1 MKALFLDKQDSLSLR
16 DAALPQELGANDVRI
31 KIANVGICGSDVH
44 YYLHGKIGGFVV
56 NEPMVLG
63 HEASGTITE
72 IGSAVKNLKVGDR
85 VCMEPGI
92 PDYASSQTL
101 QGMYNL
107 DPDVRFW
114 ATPPIHGC
122 LRESIVHP
130 ANLTFK
136 LPDNVS
142 FEEGALVEPLAIGVH
157 SVKKARVSPGDT
169 ALVLGAGTIG
179 LVTALAAIAGG
190 CSHVIVADAKQ
201 EKLDFIRKNYDG
213 RISTFNITS
222 GDLKEYVYQQNPQGV
237 NIVFEAS
244 GAPRAILSTTSFLAP
259 GGKVVLIGMPQE
271 PAPIDIVE
279 AQCKEIEFLTI
290 FRYILLA
297 FAAIGLLVGTFI
309 IYNTF
314 SIVVAQRTRELALL
328 RAPRELVP
336 ERRLNRSLPGRGA
349 RGRCGVDRTGLPGE
363 GPVLALDGDGD
374 RNRGACA
381 VVRHRAADGLTGL
394 SRDRRRAGRREL
406 SPDLLGEPVDE

>member
-1 MKALFLDKQDSLSLR
+1 MKALFLDKIDSLSLR
-16 DAALPQELGANDVRI
+16 DAPLTQDLGANDVRI

-56 NEPMVLG
+56 NDPMVLG
-63 HEASGTITE
+63 HEASGTVTE
-72 IGSAVKNLKVGDR
+72 IGSAVKSLKIGDR

-92 PDYASSQTL
+92 PDYSSRETL

-157 SVKKARVSPGDT
+157 SAKKARIAPGDT

-179 LVTALAAIAGG
+179 LVTALAAIAAG
-190 CSHVIVADAKQ
+190 CSHVIVADSKQ
-201 EKLDFIRKNYDG
+201 EKLDFIGKHYDS
-213 RISTFNITS
+213 RFSTFNIAT
-222 GDLKEYVYQQNPQGV
+222 GDLKAHIAKEYPQGV

-244 GAPRAILSTTSFLAP
+244 GNPKAILSTTSFLGA

-271 PAPIDIVE
+271 PAAIDIVE
-279 AQCKEIEFLTI
+279 AQCKEVEFLTI
-290 FRYILLA
+290 FRYANVYDRAIKYIASGQINVKPLITHRYDLKDA
-297 FAAIGLLVGTFI
+297 LKAFEFAAGMPGDAIKI
-309 IYNTF
+309 MIK
-314 SIVVAQRTRELALL
+314 
-328 RAPRELVP
+328 
-336 ERRLNRSLPGRGA
+336 LP
-349 RGRCGVDRTGLPGE
+349 T
-363 GPVLALDGDGD
+363 
-374 RNRGACA
+374 
-381 VVRHRAADGLTGL
+381 
-394 SRDRRRAGRREL
+394 
-406 SPDLLGEPVDE
+406 

>member
-16 DAALPQELGANDVRI
+16 DDPLAQELGANDVRI

-44 YYLHGKIGGFVV
+44 YYLHGRIGGFVV

-63 HEASGTITE
+63 HEASGTIIE
-72 IGSAVKNLKVGDR
+72 VGSAVKNLKIGDR

-92 PDYASSQTL
+92 PDYASRETL

-122 LRESIVHP
+122 MRESIVHP

-157 SVKKARVSPGDT
+157 SVKKARVAPGDT

-190 CSHVIVADAKQ
+190 CSHVIVADSKQ
-201 EKLDFIRKNYDG
+201 EKLDFIRQHYDG
-213 RISTFNITS
+213 RISTFNIAN
-222 GDLKEYVYQQNPQGV
+222 GDLKAHVAAEYPQGL

-244 GAPRAILSTTSFLAP
+244 GNPHAILSTTSFLAP
-259 GGKVVLIGMPQE
+259 GGKVVLIGMPQA
-271 PAPIDIVE
+271 PAAIDIVE

-290 FRYILLA
+290 FRYANVYDRAVKYIASGQINVLPLVTHRYDFA
-297 FAAIGLLVGTFI
+297 DVIEAFKFAATM
-309 IYNTF
+309 
-314 SIVVAQRTRELALL
+314 
-328 RAPRELVP
+328 
-336 ERRLNRSLPGRGA
+336 PGDA
-349 RGRCGVDRTGLPGE
+349 IKIMIKI
-363 GPVLALDGDGD
+363 
-374 RNRGACA
+374 
-381 VVRHRAADGLTGL
+381 AD
-394 SRDRRRAGRREL
+394 
-406 SPDLLGEPVDE
+406 

>member
-142 FEEGALVEPLAIGVH
+142 LAEGAMVEPLAVGMQAAT
-157 SVKKARVSPGDT
+157 KARIAPGAAAVVAIDDRERVLLIQQYRRRLD
-169 ALVLGAGTIG
+169 LV
-179 LVTALAAIAGG
+179 GG
-190 CSHVIVADAKQ
+190 EH
-201 EKLDFIRKNYDG
+201 
-213 RISTFNITS
+213 TS
-222 GDLKEYVYQQNPQGV
+222 GHRRGL
-237 NIVFEAS
+237 
-244 GAPRAILSTTSFLAP
+244 R
-259 GGKVVLIGMPQE
+259 
-271 PAPIDIVE
+271 IDIRASQRQQQVSQLIAVDFFVVFQHIRQE
-279 AQCKEIEFLTI
+279 QVHAQAM
-290 FRYILLA
+290 RQ
-297 FAAIGLLVGTFI
+297 VG
-309 IYNTF
+309 NRAQR
-314 SIVVAQRTRELALL
+314 VAQRMHKANHGIGEGNAGHR
-328 RAPRELVP
+328 
-336 ERRLNRSLPGRGA
+336 RSLRQF
-349 RGRCGVDRTGLPGE
+349 
-363 GPVLALDGDGD
+363 
-374 RNRGACA
+374 
-381 VVRHRAADGLTGL
+381 
-394 SRDRRRAGRREL
+394 
-406 SPDLLGEPVDE
+406 

>member
-16 DAALPQELGANDVRI
+16 DDPLAQDLGANDVRI

-44 YYLHGKIGGFVV
+44 YYLHGRIGGFVV

-63 HEASGTITE
+63 HEASGTILE
-72 IGSAVKNLKVGDR
+72 VGSAVRNLKVGDR

-92 PDYASSQTL
+92 PNASSRETL

-122 LRESIVHP
+122 MRESIVHP

-157 SVKKARVSPGDT
+157 SVKKARVAPGDT

-190 CSHVIVADAKQ
+190 CSHVIVADSKQ
-201 EKLDFIRKNYDG
+201 EKLDFIGQHYDG
-213 RISTFNITS
+213 RISTFNIAS
-222 GDLKEYVYQQNPQGV
+222 GDLKAHVAAEYPQGL

-244 GAPRAILSTTSFLAP
+244 GNPHAILSTTSFLAP
-259 GGKVVLIGMPQE
+259 GGKVVLIGMPQA
-271 PAPIDIVE
+271 PAAIDIVE

-290 FRYILLA
+290 FRYANVYDRAVKYIASGQINVLPLVTHRYDFA
-297 FAAIGLLVGTFI
+297 NVIEAFKFAATM
-309 IYNTF
+309 
-314 SIVVAQRTRELALL
+314 
-328 RAPRELVP
+328 
-336 ERRLNRSLPGRGA
+336 PGDA
-349 RGRCGVDRTGLPGE
+349 IKIMIKI
-363 GPVLALDGDGD
+363 
-374 RNRGACA
+374 
-381 VVRHRAADGLTGL
+381 AD
-394 SRDRRRAGRREL
+394 
-406 SPDLLGEPVDE
+406 

>member
-1 MKALFLDKQDSLSLR
+1 MKALFLDKKI
-16 DAALPQELGANDVRI
+16 ACPCVTFPLPQELGANDVRI

-92 PDYASSQTL
+92 PDYASRETL

-157 SVKKARVSPGDT
+157 SAKKARVFVPGDT

-179 LVTALAAIAGG
+179 LVTALAAIAAG
-190 CSHVIVADAKQ
+190 CSHVIVADSKQ
-201 EKLDFIRKNYDG
+201 EKLDFIRKHYDA
-213 RISTFNITS
+213 RISTFNIAT
-222 GDLKEYVYQQNPQGV
+222 GDLK
-237 NIVFEAS
+237 
-244 GAPRAILSTTSFLAP
+244 
-259 GGKVVLIGMPQE
+259 
-271 PAPIDIVE
+271 
-279 AQCKEIEFLTI
+279 
-290 FRYILLA
+290 
-297 FAAIGLLVGTFI
+297 AIGLWQT
-309 IYNTF
+309 
-314 SIVVAQRTRELALL
+314 SA
-328 RAPRELVP
+328 
-336 ERRLNRSLPGRGA
+336 RR
-349 RGRCGVDRTGLPGE
+349 
-363 GPVLALDGDGD
+363 
-374 RNRGACA
+374 
-381 VVRHRAADGLTGL
+381 RHRLRSQRQPAVPSCRPPASSPRRQGRADRHAAGAGA
-394 SRDRRRAGRREL
+394 DRHRRSADQGNRI
-406 SPDLLGEPVDE
+406 PDHLPLRQRL